1 MQPFTEY
8 FNTSAFLPAPRC
20 YQVAMQI
27 NFECCVISNSPL
39 YLSWLAT
46 VLERPTGVGRRPSR
60 PVAKKAEVAQGCRRH
75 LKRYGNNPMFSELSV
90 RHDCCSLIWPDG
102 NYTYPE
108 VLNQTLT
115 YYLASHN
122 AEVLTRETW
131 EEKAKKWCDK
141 WEPGTKG
148 SYNWVHINGNKRKLA
163 TEACKVLGQFTV
175 KAMCMKVVE
184 KDKPKND
191 GHDELKKR
199 QSF

>member
-1 MQPFTEY
+1 M
-8 FNTSAFLPAPRC
+8 
-20 YQVAMQI
+20 I
-27 NFECCVISNSPL
+27 
-39 YLSWLAT
+39 
-46 VLERPTGVGRRPSR
+46 
-60 PVAKKAEVAQGCRRH
+60 VAQYTIIVCLVAIFFNKLVSASNH
-75 LKRYGNNPMFSELSV
+75 LRDCATCLTYVYEESKADGGKRLEAGQVYSICIDEGYTAKRELEYAPAYDLVSSLITPEFWGV
-90 RHDCCSLIWPDG
+90 QSLIWPDG

-184 KDKPKND
+184 KGKPKND